1 MAHRAL
7 SCHHHGRLRPHVC
20 SRGPGSPRGVVP
32 GEWGWGAEGRGKC
45 RKPPDGCGASPQAD
59 SHPVERACAPHHGF
73 RRTESPQ
80 PLGTLVPF
88 PSTFLSEDGMLP
100 VVLSAPGRTLLTNGG
115 RPQTLPGPAGHHGWE
130 WSEDCRASTP
140 PATPLWVRGSPP
152 WPLGRV
158 VGAPRSIGF
167 TSSLECRSRE
177 GGHQVQGTQ
186 SSWVQSPRR
195 PSGMWKGWLRLRQTL
210 CFYGPARNGWV
221 LACGALTT
229 GLCRG

>member
-59 SHPVERACAPHHGF
+59 SHPVERACARHHGF

-115 RPQTLPGPAGHHGWE
+115 RPHRLSQAPRGTTVGSGVKTGELRLPQPPRCGSAGHHLG
-130 WSEDCRASTP
+130 
-140 PATPLWVRGSPP
+140 LWGGLLGPRGP
-152 WPLGRV
+152 
-158 VGAPRSIGF
+158 
-167 TSSLECRSRE
+167 
-177 GGHQVQGTQ
+177 
-186 SSWVQSPRR
+186 
-195 PSGMWKGWLRLRQTL
+195 
-210 CFYGPARNGWV
+210 
-221 LACGALTT
+221 
-229 GLCRG
+229 